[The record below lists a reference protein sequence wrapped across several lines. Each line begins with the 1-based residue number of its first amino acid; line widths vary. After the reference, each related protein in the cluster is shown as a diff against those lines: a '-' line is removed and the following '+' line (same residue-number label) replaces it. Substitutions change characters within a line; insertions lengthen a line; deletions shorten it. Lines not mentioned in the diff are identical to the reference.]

1 MAVIKRFGVL
11 KMAAFLGLY
20 SFFIGI
26 VFSILMLILSA
37 TIASLLGVF
46 GSLLTLSTLYLILL
60 PLIYGVIGF
69 IGGLIFT
76 PIMNLVLKI
85 TKGINFGLELGGHTY

>member
-11 KMAAFLGLY
+11 KMAGFTALY
-20 SFFIGI
+20 SAFIG
-26 VFSILMLILSA
+26 LILGILFFLISFIPSVSSY
-37 TIASLLGVF
+37 TSLLGIS
-46 GSLLTLSTLYLILL
+46 GGALSIIIL

-69 IGGLIFT
+69 ISGLIFT

-85 TKGINFGLELGGHTY
+85 TKGINLDLEFGGHIY